1 MKLDAF
7 IKTKSLNHWTWQ
19 TSLNIE
25 NKNKSN
31 RHYLQ
36 LRRYVYYKRK
46 DSEKWKGPSKE
57 NKQHFVKH
65 SGYYI
70 WVYPISLQLI
80 HRDNEDCEG
89 ENYIN
94 NNVEKLTEMTI

>member
-1 MKLDAF
+1 M
-7 IKTKSLNHWTWQ
+7 KTKTRVTGIIYNLGG
-19 TSLNIE
+19 I
-25 NKNKSN
+25 
-31 RHYLQ
+31 
-36 LRRYVYYKRK
+36 VYYKRK

-80 HRDNEDCEG
+80 HRGNKDCEG

-94 NNVEKLTEMTI
+94 NNAEKLTKMTIQN

>member
-1 MKLDAF
+1 MRLLKQNHWITEHDKLHWTL
-7 IKTKSLNHWTWQ
+7 KTKTRVTGIIYNLGD
-19 TSLNIE
+19 I
-25 NKNKSN
+25 
-31 RHYLQ
+31 
-36 LRRYVYYKRK
+36 VYYKRK